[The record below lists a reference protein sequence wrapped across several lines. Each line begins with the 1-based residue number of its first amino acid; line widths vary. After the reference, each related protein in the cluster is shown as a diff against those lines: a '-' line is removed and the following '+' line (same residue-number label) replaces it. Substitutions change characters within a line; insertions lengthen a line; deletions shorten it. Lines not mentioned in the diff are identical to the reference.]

1 MTVESSAIGH
11 HSARASGDPDRPYD
25 DVDISSRDFWSGDM
39 FDREKRFAQLRA
51 KDSITWHPP
60 FQDQLIDDPE
70 DHGFW
75 AVTKYDDVVEVSKRH
90 QDFLSGEGV
99 LMESLPPEF
108 VEAVQS
114 FIGMDPPRHTKLRRL
129 VAAAFTYK
137 QMRRIDEMVE
147 QIAVS
152 AVRNLLA
159 KAEANGGQADFVA
172 ECAELVPMNSINDM
186 MAVPE
191 GKREE
196 AARQAKISMSWNDPE
211 IVGHTRDE
219 VMASLIGAN
228 MYCHELATS
237 LVAERRANP
246 GEDLITSLAQAEIDG
261 ERLTDHEI
269 GSFFTLLTVAG
280 NDTTRQAS
288 SHALV
293 ALTAFPEQRRW
304 LLEDLEGRMGTAIEE
319 LVRWATPI
327 ITFRRTASRDL
338 EFRGRQI
345 TKGDKVVLFYSS
357 ANWDGTRIER
367 PHELDLSR
375 KPNPHLG
382 FGGGGIHHCL
392 GNQLARTQLRAIMTE
407 LFTRAPDIRA
417 GDPELVTSNFLNSV
431 KRLPCTPNP

>member
-147 QIAVS
+147 QIA
-152 AVRNLLA
+152 
-159 KAEANGGQADFVA
+159 
-172 ECAELVPMNSINDM
+172 
-186 MAVPE
+186 
-191 GKREE
+191 
-196 AARQAKISMSWNDPE
+196 
-211 IVGHTRDE
+211 
-219 VMASLIGAN
+219 
-228 MYCHELATS
+228 
-237 LVAERRANP
+237 
-246 GEDLITSLAQAEIDG
+246 
-261 ERLTDHEI
+261 
-269 GSFFTLLTVAG
+269 
-280 NDTTRQAS
+280 
-288 SHALV
+288 
-293 ALTAFPEQRRW
+293 
-304 LLEDLEGRMGTAIEE
+304 
-319 LVRWATPI
+319 
-327 ITFRRTASRDL
+327 
-338 EFRGRQI
+338 
-345 TKGDKVVLFYSS
+345 
-357 ANWDGTRIER
+357 
-367 PHELDLSR
+367 SR
-375 KPNPHLG
+375 KL
-382 FGGGGIHHCL
+382 
-392 GNQLARTQLRAIMTE
+392 
-407 LFTRAPDIRA
+407 
-417 GDPELVTSNFLNSV
+417 
-431 KRLPCTPNP
+431 